1 MKIRYKLTLVFTGL
15 MAAIILLLSI
25 FIYVFSV
32 QNVRQSFF
40 KRLEK
45 SAAII
50 GHATLEEDE
59 RSTAIYYE
67 VKEKHLQDLP
77 NEKVYILRIKKG
89 ATGLRYPSPLPLP
102 DEFYGRVIR
111 EGKQHFQLGG
121 ISYAG
126 MFFEDKTHADD
137 LMVITYASDLYGRQE
152 LGHLQFL
159 LISGFLLAVALVFTI
174 SILFSRQIFRPV
186 REMIREVDN
195 INAQNLNLRLP
206 KGNGKDEI
214 SELAATF
221 NGMLDRLETAFRI
234 QSNFIGNA
242 SHSLRTPLTVIGG
255 EAELALS
262 RIDPGHE
269 LGYSFQV
276 IMQESEKLRQIVNSL
291 LSLAATGYDGKREY
305 YENVRIDELLWTVK
319 EEVDNLAPEN
329 QVIIDYN
336 QLPEDEWW
344 LSVRGNTNL
353 LNLAVTNVVLN
364 ACKYSGNNVV
374 VMKLTANNDGIVIS
388 VKDIGIGIP
397 AAEVEQ
403 IFTPFFRAS
412 NTALFHGYGLGLS
425 LSLNI
430 VRLHGGSIQVFSE
443 EEKGTDVR
451 VILPAGRLPDDF

>member
-1 MKIRYKLTLVFTGL
+1 M
-15 MAAIILLLSI
+15 
-25 FIYVFSV
+25 
-32 QNVRQSFF
+32 
-40 KRLEK
+40 
-45 SAAII
+45 
-50 GHATLEEDE
+50 
-59 RSTAIYYE
+59 
-67 VKEKHLQDLP
+67 KEKHLQDLP

-89 ATGLRYPSPLPLP
+89 ATGLRYPSPS
-102 DEFYGRVIR
+102 RCR
-111 EGKQHFQLGG
+111 M
-121 ISYAG
+121 ISTAALSARASNISNWAVFLTG
-126 MFFEDKTHADD
+126 MYFKDKTHPDD

-234 QSNFIGNA
+234 QNNFIGNA

-262 RIDPGHE
+262 RMDPGHE

-276 IMQESEKLRQIVNSL
+276 IAQESEKLRQIVNSL

-344 LSVRGNTNL
+344 LSVRGTR
-353 LNLAVTNVVLN
+353 T
-364 ACKYSGNNVV
+364 C
-374 VMKLTANNDGIVIS
+374 
-388 VKDIGIGIP
+388 
-397 AAEVEQ
+397 
-403 IFTPFFRAS
+403 
-412 NTALFHGYGLGLS
+412 
-425 LSLNI
+425 
-430 VRLHGGSIQVFSE
+430 
-443 EEKGTDVR
+443 
-451 VILPAGRLPDDF
+451 